1 MVANT
6 LQLGKHAENAL
17 GIGWEQRGKLMGTH
31 WKQQRSNSP
40 PSPKRQ
46 KKHGPPGCM
55 ESPHWLQE
63 GFFACPYSLPF
74 LA

>member
-6 LQLGKHAENAL
+6 LQLGKHAEMHGEMDGNKK
-17 GIGWEQRGKLMGTH
+17 GNSWEHIGTTKIQHPTLPQKT
-31 WKQQRSNSP
+31 
-40 PSPKRQ
+40 

-63 GFFACPYSLPF
+63 GFFECPYSLPF